1 MGKALVIGGGPN
13 GLAAAI
19 TLAAK
24 GRSVTL
30 LEGTCTLGG
39 RCAVLDDTATVQPWA
54 VEALGLDLEWVDAA
68 PVVHA
73 TSTGNH
79 TIDADE
85 PAVAAWL
92 CEVATFTPLIRE
104 LSASAPPNIR
114 LGAAWTQLLGSAL
127 PMAKLGR
134 AKGFELAR
142 IGPLCA
148 EDWLDESGI
157 DRSTQA
163 ALIAPALLGT
173 WMGPRSPTS
182 ALAVLFHHALSG
194 QEIEGG
200 MDQLLGALVRRANGA
215 GVDIRTE
222 ARVVRIIVEEG
233 RAVGVT
239 LDDGAE
245 LRADVVLST
254 IGLKNTMFSLVGHR
268 ALPFGL
274 DMAVENIR
282 SRGVVAQWR
291 ATAASPL
298 FGGAERVVV
307 VDDTTALERAFDD
320 AKHRRLP
327 SRPAMLIRQR
337 GETLNALVFGAAHD
351 LDGGWSDE
359 ARISL
364 QKTILDTLGERA
376 DASLI
381 SNAELIT
388 PVDLE
393 STYGLE
399 GGHLFHGEFA
409 LDQFLSFRPH
419 PMLSGYKSGIDGL
432 WLGGAGM
439 HPAGGFT
446 LGQGILAAGQV

>member
-19 TLAAK
+19 SLAAK
-24 GRSVTL
+24 GESVVL
-30 LEGTCTLGG
+30 LEAKCTLGG
-39 RCAVLDDTATVQPWA
+39 RCAVLDETATVQPWA
-54 VEALGLDLEWVDAA
+54 VEALGLDVEWVDAA
-68 PVVHA
+68 PIVHA
-73 TSTGNH
+73 SATGNH
-79 TIDADE
+79 AIDSND

-92 CEVATFTPLIRE
+92 SEVATFAPLVRD
-104 LSASAPPNIR
+104 LSASAPPDLR
-114 LGAAWTQLLGSAL
+114 VGAAWTQLLGSAVPL
-127 PMAKLGR
+127 LKLGR
-134 AKGFELAR
+134 ARGLELAR

-157 DRSTQA
+157 DRATQA
-163 ALIAPALLGT
+163 ALIAPALVGT

-194 QEIEGG
+194 DEIEGG
-200 MDQLLGALVRRANGA
+200 MEHLLNALVRRVNGA

-222 ARVVRIIVEEG
+222 ARVVRIVVEDG

-254 IGLKNTMFSLVGHR
+254 VGLKQTMFSLVGPR
-268 ALPFGL
+268 GLPFGL
-274 DMAVENIR
+274 DTAIETVR
-282 SRGVVAQWR
+282 TRGVVARWQ
-291 ATAASPL
+291 ATTTAPL
-298 FGGAERVVV
+298 FGGAERVVL
-307 VDDTTALERAFDD
+307 VDDTAALERAFDD

-327 SRPAMLIRQR
+327 KRPAMLIRQR

-359 ARISL
+359 AKISL
-364 QKTILDTLGERA
+364 QKTILDTLGERD

-388 PVDLE
+388 PADLE
-393 STYGLE
+393 STLGLE

-419 PMLSGYKSGIDGL
+419 PMMSGYRSGIDGL

-446 LGQGILAAGQV
+446 LGQGILAAGRV